1 MFSQNYYQT
10 IATTNHHRTT
20 NNRVFCNMTLCKYI
34 VFILQ
39 GSKDC
44 IWEEVNKDLW
54 RKELSIY
61 EPLGV
66 YTKCLKSGE
75 GVGCG
80 L

>member
-1 MFSQNYYQT
+1 
-10 IATTNHHRTT
+10 
-20 NNRVFCNMTLCKYI
+20 MTLCKYI
-34 VFILQ
+34 VFIFQ

-75 GVGCG
+75 GVGVDCRGGGVGG
-80 L
+80 LVVV